1 MTQTQK
7 IRYSKC
13 ISLKK
18 KAVIDIDLLC
28 FLEMYVCIFLNDSM
42 WINHLQEDFLQHLLR
57 NIIFSDTVG
66 LFSWDS
72 VTFSSNIHCL
82 VRPENVNYRR
92 LGILMFSLELQPGW
106 SSGKE
111 MPPLPNMLRLCE
123 VGAELNNRLLSN
135 GCMMMVLVWAAKDFR
150 RFWSYG
156 KADFVLTV
164 SCNWSTCIFKSF
176 SFNSEV

>member
-7 IRYSKC
+7 NRYSKC

-66 LFSWDS
+66 LFS
-72 VTFSSNIHCL
+72 
-82 VRPENVNYRR
+82 
-92 LGILMFSLELQPGW
+92 
-106 SSGKE
+106 
-111 MPPLPNMLRLCE
+111 
-123 VGAELNNRLLSN
+123 
-135 GCMMMVLVWAAKDFR
+135 
-150 RFWSYG
+150 
-156 KADFVLTV
+156 
-164 SCNWSTCIFKSF
+164 
-176 SFNSEV
+176 